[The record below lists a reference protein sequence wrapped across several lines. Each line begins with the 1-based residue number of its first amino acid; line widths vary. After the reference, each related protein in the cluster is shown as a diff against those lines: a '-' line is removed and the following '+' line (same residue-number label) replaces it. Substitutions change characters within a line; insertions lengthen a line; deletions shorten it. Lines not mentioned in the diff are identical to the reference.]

1 MNHPL
6 SFILRLLL
14 TVVVLFFSACLG
26 LPPIKIG
33 PRSVPQAAEI
43 PKTPEQIEFESKMK
57 VFSSNE
63 SMALE
68 IFNMPDTTSKDVM
81 LYEIKDRGI
90 YYWEENIK
98 IVKELE
104 KMKLPPF
111 LVKLI
116 PKLMK
121 YCNLRIKSYQFY
133 YSIFER
139 GDKPEQH
146 KAEME
151 KINASITTALD
162 SLKSN
167 L

>member
-1 MNHPL
+1 MNRPL

-14 TVVVLFFSACLG
+14 IVVVPSFSACLG
-26 LPPIKIG
+26 LPPIKIA
-33 PRSVPQAAEI
+33 PRSVPKTVEV
-43 PKTPEQIEFESKMK
+43 PKTPQQIEFESKMK

-68 IFNMPDTTSKDVM
+68 IFNMPDNTSKDVM

-104 KMKLPPF
+104 KMELPPF

-116 PKLMK
+116 PKLMN
-121 YCNLRIKSYQFY
+121 YCNLRIKSYKFY

-139 GDKPEQH
+139 GENSWNP
-146 KAEME
+146 
-151 KINASITTALD
+151 L
-162 SLKSN
+162 LKR